1 MPSPTP
7 RPLMLMCKKKTT
19 EEAQEEEDFEVLP
32 LEDGE
37 GSFPHLGVV
46 EEAASL
52 VVEEGE
58 AGGIGEQRE
67 LVMLLL

>member
-1 MPSPTP
+1 
-7 RPLMLMCKKKTT
+7 
-19 EEAQEEEDFEVLP
+19 
-32 LEDGE
+32 
-37 GSFPHLGVV
+37 LGVV